1 MSQNETP
8 RVVNYCCVYLG
19 EDEETLNLS
28 QHLILDMFVLEWVE
42 QALET
47 GYRTEINTGW

>member
-1 MSQNETP
+1 MSQNETL
-8 RVVNYCCVYLG
+8 RVVNYCVFNQRRMKN
-19 EDEETLNLS
+19 LNLS
-28 QHLILDMFVLEWVE
+28 QHRMLDMFDLEWVE